1 MSTTIKQIAVFS
13 NTGSKR
19 FVPFEDGLNIIT
31 GDSKT
36 GKSALIEIIDYC
48 LFSSRSSVPVGK
60 ITDFAELFVV
70 VYKVNDFYIVI
81 GRPAPKTGKMSSAYL
96 KIETD
101 YKIIEDFKYEYFN
114 DISLKPIKNDVQN
127 DFEELLG
134 LSFKKFESDYNE
146 WNTGKLSIRDAVSF
160 LFQHQNL
167 IANKHALFYRFDDL
181 VKRKRVIQALPVLL
195 GVANSEYYQLVKL
208 IKDTERQITAEEKVL
223 KRIQQKTSSQQ
234 DNIRNQI
241 QIYYTMLDLTL
252 EKELSLG
259 ELKRIGLNLPIP
271 PKILTD
277 QTKSYTKVAQL
288 ENERELLYVEKNEI
302 ENAIS
307 SLLSN
312 SDDSLDYA
320 KHLRQTKAKQKYNT
334 TIVKLTCPL
343 CDNSVSHINENID
356 KLNESKNKLIEE
368 LTKVNTFSKDSTQII
383 QKFRIDKKAINTKIK
398 SISNNIEILTKENV
412 DIEKIKGKRESII
425 YQKGI
430 LETTIKHLLESN
442 DLSKFNSDL
451 VTLKEQLALYNKEFL
466 KYKDLKQFKSE
477 TELFIK
483 EQMDRIASKLDFEK
497 ELKPIDFHFNIDDF
511 SFYHKHKS
519 EKIRL
524 YEMGSGANWLACHLS
539 LFLSFLHLSCSN
551 PKSIIPSFLM
561 IDQPSQVYF
570 PRTAKKTELNDP
582 EEKVEFDVNIER
594 VKDIFKVL
602 NEEIELI
609 FKNTKVKPQII
620 VLEHA
625 KEDEFE
631 EFIIKDWVKSEG
643 GGLI

>member
-1 MSTTIKQIAVFS
+1 MSTIIKQIVIFNDA
-13 NTGSKR
+13 GDKR
-19 FVPFEDGLNIIT
+19 HIPFNDGLNIIT

-48 LFSSRSSVPVGK
+48 LFSSRSSVPVGE
-60 ITDFAELFVV
+60 ITNFAKLFVV
-70 VYKVNDFYIVI
+70 VYKVNEFYIVI
-81 GRPAPKTGKMSSAYL
+81 GRPAQNTGNMRSAYL
-96 KIETD
+96 NIETD
-101 YKIIEDFKYEYFN
+101 YKAIEDIKYEYFN
-114 DISLKPIKNDVQN
+114 DISLKPIKNDVQTE
-127 DFEELLG
+127 FEETLG
-134 LSFKKFESDYNE
+134 LSLKNLESDYENF
-146 WNTGKLSIRDAVSF
+146 GKLSIRDTVSF

-167 IANKHALFYRFDDL
+167 IASKHSLFYRFDEIA
-181 VKRKRVIQALPVLL
+181 KRKRVIQALPVLL
-195 GVANSEYYQLVKL
+195 GIVDSEYYQLAKL
-208 IKDTERQITAEEKVL
+208 IKETERKITAEEKVL
-223 KRIQQKTSSQQ
+223 ARIQEKKSNQI
-234 DNIRNQI
+234 DNIRDQI

-252 EKELSLG
+252 EEGLSLR
-259 ELKRIGLNLPIP
+259 ELKKIGLNLPIP

-277 QTKSYTKVAQL
+277 QTKSFTKLAQL
-288 ENERELLYVEKNEI
+288 EKEREVLYVEKIEI

-312 SDDSLDYA
+312 SENSLGYA
-320 KHLRQTKAKQKYNT
+320 KHLKQTNAKQKYNT
-334 TIVKLTCPL
+334 SIDELACPL
-343 CDNSVSHINENID
+343 CDNSVSHISKNIN

-383 QKFRIDKKAINTKIK
+383 EKFRKDKKVITTKIK
-398 SISNNIEILTKENV
+398 SISNNIQILTKENV

-425 YQKGI
+425 HQKGV

-442 DLSKFNSDL
+442 NLSKFNSDL
-451 VTLKEQLALYNKEFL
+451 NVLKGQLKEYNKRIS
-466 KYKDLKQFKSE
+466 KYKNIKQFKAE

-483 EQMDRIASKLDFEK
+483 EQMDRIASKLDFEE

-519 EKIRL
+519 DKIRL

-551 PKSIIPSFLM
+551 SESIIPSFLM

-570 PRTAKKTELNDP
+570 PRTTKKSELDSEDV
-582 EEKVEFDVNIER
+582 EEYDENIKQ
-594 VKDIFKVL
+594 VINIFTVL
-602 NEEIELI
+602 NKEIQLI
-609 FKNTKVKPQII
+609 YKNTKVKPQII

-625 KEDEFE
+625 KEDDFE
-631 EFIIKDWVKSEG
+631 EFIIRDWVKSKG

>member
-1 MSTTIKQIAVFS
+1 MSTTIKQIAVF
-13 NTGSKR
+13 NEIGSKR
-19 FVPFEDGLNIIT
+19 FVPFKDGLNIIT

-60 ITDFAELFVV
+60 ITDFAKLFVV

-101 YKIIEDFKYEYFN
+101 YKIIEDIKYEYFN

-146 WNTGKLSIRDAVSF
+146 WNAGKLSIRDAVSF

-167 IANKHALFYRFDDL
+167 IANKHALFYRFDEL

-195 GVANSEYYQLVKL
+195 GVADSEYYQLVKL
-208 IKDTERQITAEEKVL
+208 IKEIERKITAEEKVL
-223 KRIQQKTSSQQ
+223 ERIQQKSSNQK

-320 KHLRQTKAKQKYNT
+320 KHLKQTKAKQKYNT
-334 TIVKLTCPL
+334 TIDELVCPL
-343 CDNSVSHINENID
+343 CDNSISHINKNIE

-383 QKFRIDKKAINTKIK
+383 EKFRLDKKAITTKIK

-451 VTLKEQLALYNKEFL
+451 VSLKEQLASYNKEFL
-466 KYKDLKQFKSE
+466 KYKDLKLFKFE
-477 TELFIK
+477 TESFIK

-497 ELKPIDFHFNIDDF
+497 ELKPINFHFNIDDF

-519 EKIRL
+519 EQIRL
-524 YEMGSGANWLACHLS
+524 DEMGSGANWLACHLS

-570 PRTAKKTELNDP
+570 PRTAKKSELNDP
-582 EEKVEFDVNIER
+582 EEKIEFDENIER

-609 FKNTKVKPQII
+609 FEKTTVKPQII

-625 KEDEFE
+625 NDPSFE
-631 EFIIKDWVKSEG
+631 GYIIKDWVKSEG

>member
-19 FVPFEDGLNIIT
+19 FVPFKDGLNIIT

-48 LFSSRSSVPVGK
+48 LFSSRSSIPVGK

-70 VYKVNDFYIVI
+70 VYKVNEFYIVI
-81 GRPAPKTGKMSSAYL
+81 GRPAPNTGNMKSAYL

-101 YKIIEDFKYEYFN
+101 YKTIEDIKYDYFN
-114 DISLKPIKNDVQN
+114 NISLKPIKNDVQN

-134 LSFKKFESDYNE
+134 LSLKNLESDYE
-146 WNTGKLSIRDAVSF
+146 SFGKLSIRDSVSF

-181 VKRKRVIQALPVLL
+181 TKRKRVIQALPVLL
-195 GVANSEYYQLVKL
+195 GVADSEYYQLVKL
-208 IKDTERQITAEEKVL
+208 IKETERKILAEEKVL
-223 KRIQQKTSSQQ
+223 ERIQQKTSNQI
-234 DNIRNQI
+234 DNIREHI
-241 QIYYTMLDLTL
+241 QTYYTMLDITL
-252 EKELSLG
+252 EEGLSLR
-259 ELKRIGLNLPIP
+259 ELKKIGLNLPIP

-277 QTKSYTKVAQL
+277 QTKSFTKVAQL
-288 ENERELLYVEKNEI
+288 ENEREVLYVEKNEI

-320 KHLRQTKAKQKYNT
+320 KHLRQTKAKQNYNT
-334 TIVKLTCPL
+334 SIDELACPL
-343 CDNSVSHINENID
+343 CDNSVSHITENIV

-383 QKFRIDKKAINTKIK
+383 EKFRLDKKALTEKIK

-412 DIEKIKGKRESII
+412 DIETIKGKRESII
-425 YQKGI
+425 HQKGV

-451 VTLKEQLALYNKEFL
+451 VSLRKQLTLYNEEFL

-524 YEMGSGANWLACHLS
+524 DEMGSGANWLACHLS

-551 PKSIIPSFLM
+551 SKSIIPSFLM

-570 PRTAKKTELNDP
+570 PRTAKKTELNDS
-582 EEKVEFDVNIER
+582 EDEAKYDENIER

-602 NEEIELI
+602 SEEIELI
-609 FKNTKVKPQII
+609 YSKTKIKPQII

-625 KEDEFE
+625 NDDAFKK
-631 EFIIKDWVKSEG
+631 FIIKDWIKSEG

>member
-13 NTGSKR
+13 KTGSKR
-19 FVPFEDGLNIIT
+19 HVPFEDGLNIIT

-60 ITDFAELFVV
+60 IIDFAELFVV
-70 VYKVNDFYIVI
+70 VYKVNEYYIVV
-81 GRPAPKTGKMSSAYL
+81 GRPAPKTGNMRSAYL

-101 YKIIEDFKYEYFN
+101 YKTIEDIKYDYFN

-134 LSFKKFESDYNE
+134 LSLKKLESDYE
-146 WNTGKLSIRDAVSF
+146 SFGKLSIRDTVSF

-195 GVANSEYYQLVKL
+195 GIADSEYYQLVKL
-208 IKDTERQITAEEKVL
+208 IKDTERKITAEKKVL
-223 KRIQQKTSSQQ
+223 ERIQEKTSSQTN
-234 DNIRNQI
+234 NIRDQI

-252 EKELSLG
+252 EEELSLR
-259 ELKRIGLNLPIP
+259 ELKKIGLNLPIP
-271 PKILTD
+271 PKILSD
-277 QTKSYTKVAQL
+277 QTKAYTKVAQL
-288 ENERELLYVEKNEI
+288 ENEREVLYVEKNEI

-312 SDDSLDYA
+312 SVDSLDYA
-320 KHLRQTKAKQKYNT
+320 KHLRQTKAKQNYNT
-334 TIVKLTCPL
+334 SIDELACPL
-343 CDNSVSHINENID
+343 CDNSVSHINENIN
-356 KLNESKNKLIEE
+356 KLDESKEKLIEE
-368 LTKVNTFSKDSTQII
+368 LTKINTFSKDSTQII
-383 QKFRIDKKAINTKIK
+383 EKFRIDEKALKVKIK
-398 SISNNIEILTKENV
+398 SITNNLEILTKQNV
-412 DIEKIKGKRESII
+412 DIKIIKGKRESII
-425 YQKGI
+425 HQKGV

-451 VTLKEQLALYNKEFL
+451 VNLKENLKSYNKELL
-466 KYKDLKQFKSE
+466 KYKDLELFKSE

-497 ELKPIDFHFNIDDF
+497 ELKPIDFHFDIDNF
-511 SFYHKHKS
+511 NFHHKHKS

-524 YEMGSGANWLACHLS
+524 DEMGSGANWLACHLS

-570 PRTAKKTELNDP
+570 PRTFKKSELNDSED
-582 EEKVEFDVNIER
+582 EEKYDENIKQ
-594 VKDIFKVL
+594 VINIFKVL

-609 FKNTKVKPQII
+609 YKNTNVKPQII

-625 KEDEFE
+625 KEDDFD
-631 EFIIKDWVKSEG
+631 EFIIKDWVKSDG

>member
-13 NTGSKR
+13 KTGSKR
-19 FVPFEDGLNIIT
+19 HVPFEDGLNIIT

-60 ITDFAELFVV
+60 IIDFAELFVV
-70 VYKVNDFYIVI
+70 VYKVNEYYIVV
-81 GRPAPKTGKMSSAYL
+81 GRPAPKTGNMRSAYL

-101 YKIIEDFKYEYFN
+101 YKTIEDIKYDYFN

-134 LSFKKFESDYNE
+134 LSLKKLESDYE
-146 WNTGKLSIRDAVSF
+146 SFGKLSIRDTVSF

-181 VKRKRVIQALPVLL
+181 VKRKRVIQALPILL
-195 GVANSEYYQLVKL
+195 GIADSEYYQLVKL
-208 IKDTERQITAEEKVL
+208 IKDTERKITAEKKVL
-223 KRIQQKTSSQQ
+223 ERIQEKTSSQTN
-234 DNIRNQI
+234 NIRDQI

-252 EKELSLG
+252 EEELSLR
-259 ELKRIGLNLPIP
+259 ELKKIGLNLPIP
-271 PKILTD
+271 PKILSD
-277 QTKSYTKVAQL
+277 QTKAYTKVAQL
-288 ENERELLYVEKNEI
+288 ENEREVLYVEKNEI

-312 SDDSLDYA
+312 SVDSLDYA
-320 KHLRQTKAKQKYNT
+320 KHLRQTKAKQNYNT
-334 TIVKLTCPL
+334 SIDELACPL
-343 CDNSVSHINENID
+343 CDNSVSHINENIN
-356 KLNESKNKLIEE
+356 KLDESKEKLIEE
-368 LTKVNTFSKDSTQII
+368 LTKINTFSKDSTQII
-383 QKFRIDKKAINTKIK
+383 EKFRIDEKALKVKIK
-398 SISNNIEILTKENV
+398 SITNNLEILTKQNV
-412 DIEKIKGKRESII
+412 DIKIIKGKRESII
-425 YQKGI
+425 HQKGV

-451 VTLKEQLALYNKEFL
+451 VNLKENLKSYNKELL
-466 KYKDLKQFKSE
+466 KYKDLELFKSE

-497 ELKPIDFHFNIDDF
+497 ELKPIDFHFDIDNF
-511 SFYHKHKS
+511 NFHHKHKS

-524 YEMGSGANWLACHLS
+524 DEMGSGANWLACHLS

-570 PRTAKKTELNDP
+570 PRTFKKSELNDSED
-582 EEKVEFDVNIER
+582 EEKYDENIKQ
-594 VKDIFKVL
+594 VINIFKVL

-609 FKNTKVKPQII
+609 YKNTNVKPQII

-625 KEDEFE
+625 KEDDFD
-631 EFIIKDWVKSEG
+631 EFIIKDWVKSDG

>member
-19 FVPFEDGLNIIT
+19 FVPFKDGLNIIT

-48 LFSSRSSVPVGK
+48 LFSSRSSIPVGK

-70 VYKVNDFYIVI
+70 VYKVNEFYIVI
-81 GRPAPKTGKMSSAYL
+81 GRPAPNTGNMKSAYL

-101 YKIIEDFKYEYFN
+101 YKTIEDIKYDYFN

-134 LSFKKFESDYNE
+134 LSLKKLESDYE
-146 WNTGKLSIRDAVSF
+146 SFGKLSIRDTVSF

-167 IANKHALFYRFDDL
+167 VANKHALFYRFDDL
-181 VKRKRVIQALPVLL
+181 AKRKRVIQALPVLL
-195 GVANSEYYQLVKL
+195 GVADSEYYQLVKL
-208 IKDTERQITAEEKVL
+208 IKETERKILAEEKVL
-223 KRIQQKTSSQQ
+223 ERIQQKTSNQI
-234 DNIRNQI
+234 DNIRDQI

-252 EKELSLG
+252 EEGLSLR
-259 ELKRIGLNLPIP
+259 ELKKIGLNLPVP

-277 QTKSYTKVAQL
+277 QTKSFTKVAQL
-288 ENERELLYVEKNEI
+288 ENEREVLYVEKNEI

-320 KHLRQTKAKQKYNT
+320 KHLRQTKAKQNYNT
-334 TIVKLTCPL
+334 LIDELACPL
-343 CDNSVSHINENID
+343 CDNSVSHITENIV

-383 QKFRIDKKAINTKIK
+383 EKFRLEKKALTDKIK
-398 SISNNIEILTKENV
+398 SISNNIEILTKENI
-412 DIEKIKGKRESII
+412 DIETIKGKRESII
-425 YQKGI
+425 HQKGV

-451 VTLKEQLALYNKEFL
+451 VILKEQLTSYNKEFL

-483 EQMDRIASKLDFEK
+483 EQMDRIASKLDFEV

-524 YEMGSGANWLACHLS
+524 DEMGSGANWLACHLS

-551 PKSIIPSFLM
+551 SKSIIPSFLM

-570 PRTAKKTELNDP
+570 PRTAKKTELNDSED
-582 EEKVEFDVNIER
+582 EEKYDENIER

-602 NEEIELI
+602 SEEIDLI
-609 FKNTKVKPQII
+609 HKNTSIKPQII
-620 VLEHA
+620 VLEHTNDDA
-625 KEDEFE
+625 FKKY
-631 EFIIKDWVKSEG
+631 IIKDWIKSEG

>member
-19 FVPFEDGLNIIT
+19 FVPFKDGLNIIT

-70 VYKVNDFYIVI
+70 VYKVNEFYIVI
-81 GRPAPKTGKMSSAYL
+81 GRPAPRTGNMRSAYL

-101 YKIIEDFKYEYFN
+101 YKTIEDIKYEYFN

-134 LSFKKFESDYNE
+134 LSLKNLESDHE
-146 WNTGKLSIRDAVSF
+146 SFGKLSIRDTVSF

-195 GVANSEYYQLVKL
+195 GVADSEYYQLVKL
-208 IKDTERQITAEEKVL
+208 IKDTERKIIAEEKVL
-223 KRIQQKTSSQQ
+223 ERIQEKTSNQI
-234 DNIRNQI
+234 DNIRDQI
-241 QIYYTMLDLTL
+241 QIYFTMLDLTL
-252 EKELSLG
+252 EEGLSLR
-259 ELKRIGLNLPIP
+259 ELKKIGLNLPIP
-271 PKILTD
+271 PKILSD
-277 QTKSYTKVAQL
+277 QTKSFTKIAQL
-288 ENERELLYVEKNEI
+288 ENEREVLYVEKNEI

-307 SLLSN
+307 SLLLN

-320 KHLRQTKAKQKYNT
+320 KHLRQTKAKQNYNT
-334 TIVKLTCPL
+334 TIDELACPL
-343 CDNSVSHINENID
+343 CDNSVSHINEKIA

-383 QKFRIDKKAINTKIK
+383 EKFRLEKKALTDKIK

-412 DIEKIKGKRESII
+412 DIETIKGKRESII
-425 YQKGI
+425 HQKGV

-451 VTLKEQLALYNKEFL
+451 VRLKEQLTSYNKEFL

-483 EQMDRIASKLDFEK
+483 EQMDRIASKLDFEE

-511 SFYHKHKS
+511 NFYHKHKS

-524 YEMGSGANWLACHLS
+524 DEMGSGANWLACHLS

-551 PKSIIPSFLM
+551 SKSIIPSFLM

-570 PRTAKKTELNDP
+570 PRTAKKTELNDSED
-582 EEKVEFDVNIER
+582 EEKYDENIKQ
-594 VKDIFKVL
+594 VINIFKVL

-609 FKNTKVKPQII
+609 HKNTNIKPQII

-625 KEDEFE
+625 KENDFE
-631 EFIIKDWVKSEG
+631 EFIIKDWIKSEG

>member
-60 ITDFAELFVV
+60 ITDFTELFVV
-70 VYKVNDFYIVI
+70 IYKVNNYYIVI
-81 GRPAPKTGKMSSAYL
+81 GRPSPKTGNMRNAYL

-101 YKIIEDFKYEYFN
+101 YKIIEDIKYDYFN

-134 LSFKKFESDYNE
+134 LSLKNLESDYE
-146 WNTGKLSIRDAVSF
+146 SFGKLSIRDTVSF

-195 GVANSEYYQLVKL
+195 GVADSKYYQLVKL
-208 IKDTERQITAEEKVL
+208 IKDTERKIIAEEKVL
-223 KRIQQKTSSQQ
+223 ERIQQKTSNQI
-234 DNIRNQI
+234 DNIRDQI

-252 EKELSLG
+252 EEGLSLR
-259 ELKRIGLNLPIP
+259 ELKKIGINLPIP

-277 QTKSYTKVAQL
+277 QTKSFTKITQL
-288 ENERELLYVEKNEI
+288 ENEREILYVEKNEI

-307 SLLSN
+307 SLQSN
-312 SDDSLDYA
+312 SGDSLDYA
-320 KHLRQTKAKQKYNT
+320 KHLRQTKAKQNYNT
-334 TIVKLTCPL
+334 SIDELACPI
-343 CDNSVSHINENID
+343 CQNSVSHINESIN
-356 KLNESKNKLIEE
+356 KLNESKTKLIEE

-383 QKFRIDKKAINTKIK
+383 EKFRLDKKDITVKIK
-398 SISNNIEILTKENV
+398 SISNDIEILTKENI

-425 YQKGI
+425 HQKGV

-451 VTLKEQLALYNKEFL
+451 VSLKEQLSSYNKEFL

-483 EQMDRIASKLDFEK
+483 EQMDRIANKLDFEE
-497 ELKPIDFHFNIDDF
+497 ELKPINFHFNIDDF
-511 SFYHKHKS
+511 NFHHKHKS
-519 EKIRL
+519 DKIRL
-524 YEMGSGANWLACHLS
+524 DEMGSGANWLACHLS

-551 PKSIIPSFLM
+551 PKSIIPSFLV

-570 PRTAKKTELNDP
+570 PRTTKKNELNDSED
-582 EEKVEFDVNIER
+582 EEKYDDNIKQ
-594 VKDIFKVL
+594 VIKIFKVL
-602 NEEIELI
+602 NDEIELI
-609 FKNTKVKPQII
+609 FKNTNVKPQII

>member
-19 FVPFEDGLNIIT
+19 FVPFKDGLNIIT

-48 LFSSRSSVPVGK
+48 LFSSRSSIPVGK
-60 ITDFAELFVV
+60 IIDFTELFVV
-70 VYKVNDFYIVI
+70 IYKVNEFYIVI
-81 GRPAPKTGKMSSAYL
+81 GRPAPKTGNMRSAYL

-101 YKIIEDFKYEYFN
+101 YKVIEDINYDYFN

-134 LSFKKFESDYNE
+134 LSLKNLESDYE
-146 WNTGKLSIRDAVSF
+146 SFGKLSIRDTVSF

-195 GVANSEYYQLVKL
+195 GVADGEYYQLVKL
-208 IKDTERQITAEEKVL
+208 IKETERKIIAEQKVL
-223 KRIQQKTSSQQ
+223 ERIQQKTENQT
-234 DNIRNQI
+234 DNIRDQI

-252 EKELSLG
+252 EEGLSLR
-259 ELKRIGLNLPIP
+259 ELKKIGLNLPIP

-277 QTKSYTKVAQL
+277 QTKSFTKVAQL
-288 ENERELLYVEKNEI
+288 ENEREVLYVEKNEI

-334 TIVKLTCPL
+334 TIDELACPL
-343 CDNSVSHINENID
+343 CDNSVLHINENID

-383 QKFRIDKKAINTKIK
+383 EKFRLDKKAITIKIK
-398 SISNNIEILTKENV
+398 SISDNIEILTKENV

-425 YQKGI
+425 HQKGV

-451 VTLKEQLALYNKEFL
+451 VSLKEQLASYNKEFL

-477 TELFIK
+477 TEVFIK
-483 EQMDRIASKLDFEK
+483 DQMDRIASKLDFEE
-497 ELKPIDFHFNIDDF
+497 ELKPIDFYFNIDDF
-511 SFYHKHKS
+511 NFHHKHKS

-524 YEMGSGANWLACHLS
+524 DEMGSGANWLACHLS

-551 PKSIIPSFLM
+551 SKSIIPSFLM

-570 PRTAKKTELNDP
+570 PRTVKKIELNDSED
-582 EEKVEFDVNIER
+582 EEKYDENIKQ
-594 VKDIFKVL
+594 VINIFKVL

-609 FKNTKVKPQII
+609 HKNTNVKPQII

-625 KEDEFE
+625 NEKDFE
-631 EFIIKDWVKSEG
+631 EFIIKDWIKSEG

>member
-1 MSTTIKQIAVFS
+1 MSMTIKQIAVFS

-48 LFSSRSSVPVGK
+48 LFSSRSSIPVGK

-81 GRPAPKTGKMSSAYL
+81 GRPAPRTGNMRNAYL

-101 YKIIEDFKYEYFN
+101 YQIIEDIKYDYFN

-134 LSFKKFESDYNE
+134 LSLKNLESDYDSF
-146 WNTGKLSIRDAVSF
+146 GKLSIRDTVSF

-195 GVANSEYYQLVKL
+195 GVADGEYYQLVKL
-208 IKDTERQITAEEKVL
+208 IKETERKIIAEEKVL
-223 KRIQQKTSSQQ
+223 ERIQQKTSNQI
-234 DNIRNQI
+234 DNIRDQI

-252 EKELSLG
+252 EEGLSLS
-259 ELKRIGLNLPIP
+259 ELKKIGLNLPVP
-271 PKILTD
+271 PKILAD
-277 QTKSYTKVAQL
+277 QTKSFAKIAQL
-288 ENERELLYVEKNEI
+288 ENEREVLYVDKNEI

-320 KHLRQTKAKQKYNT
+320 KHLRQTKSKQNYNT
-334 TIVKLTCPL
+334 TTDELACPL
-343 CDNSVSHINENID
+343 CYSSVSHINENIA

-383 QKFRIDKKAINTKIK
+383 EKFRLDKKKITDKIK

-412 DIEKIKGKRESII
+412 DIEAIKGKRESII
-425 YQKGI
+425 HQKGV

-451 VTLKEQLALYNKEFL
+451 VSLKEQLASYYKEFL

-519 EKIRL
+519 DKIRL
-524 YEMGSGANWLACHLS
+524 DEMGSGANWLACHLS

-551 PKSIIPSFLM
+551 SKSIIPSFLM

-570 PRTAKKTELNDP
+570 PRTAKKDELNDS
-582 EEKVEFDVNIER
+582 EDKEKYDENIER
-594 VKDIFKVL
+594 VKDIFKIL

-609 FKNTKVKPQII
+609 YENTKIKPQII

-625 KEDEFE
+625 NDDAFKKY
-631 EFIIKDWVKSEG
+631 IIKDWIKSEG

>member
-1 MSTTIKQIAVFS
+1 MSTTIKQIAIF
-13 NTGSKR
+13 NDTGNKR
-19 FVPFEDGLNIIT
+19 YIPFKNGLNIIT

-60 ITDFAELFVV
+60 ITDFAKLFVV
-70 VYKVNDFYIVI
+70 VYKVNEFYIVI
-81 GRPAPKTGKMSSAYL
+81 GRPAPNKGNMRSAYL
-96 KIETD
+96 NIETD
-101 YKIIEDFKYEYFN
+101 YKTIEDIKYDYFN
-114 DISLKPIKNDVQN
+114 SISLKPIKNDVQTE
-127 DFEELLG
+127 FEEILG
-134 LSFKKFESDYNE
+134 LSLKSLESDYENF
-146 WNTGKLSIRDAVSF
+146 GKLSIRDTVSF

-167 IANKHALFYRFDDL
+167 IANKHSLFYRFDEIA
-181 VKRKRVIQALPVLL
+181 KRKRVIQALPVLL
-195 GVANSEYYQLVKL
+195 GIVDSEYYQLVKL
-208 IKDTERQITAEEKVL
+208 IKETERKITAEEKVL
-223 KRIQQKTSSQQ
+223 ARIQEKKSNQI
-234 DNIRNQI
+234 DNIRDQI

-252 EKELSLG
+252 EEGLSLSK
-259 ELKRIGLNLPIP
+259 LKKIGSNLPTP
-271 PKILTD
+271 PKILAD
-277 QTKSYTKVAQL
+277 QTKSFTKLAQL
-288 ENERELLYVEKNEI
+288 ENEREMLYVEKNEI

-307 SLLSN
+307 NLLSN

-320 KHLRQTKAKQKYNT
+320 KHLKQTNAKQKYNT
-334 TIVKLTCPL
+334 SIDELACPL
-343 CDNSVSHINENID
+343 CDNSVSHISDNIN

-368 LTKVNTFSKDSTQII
+368 LTKVNTFSKDSTQLIEN
-383 QKFRIDKKAINTKIK
+383 FRKDLRDIKAKIK

-425 YQKGI
+425 HKKGV

-451 VTLKEQLALYNKEFL
+451 NALKEQLKEYNRRIL
-466 KYKDLKQFKSE
+466 KYKDIKQFKAE

-483 EQMDRIASKLDFEK
+483 EQMDRIASKLDFEE

-519 EKIRL
+519 DKIRL

-551 PKSIIPSFLM
+551 SKSIIPSFLM
-561 IDQPSQVYF
+561 LDQPSQVYF
-570 PRTAKKTELNDP
+570 PRTAKKSELDSEDVEKYDENIKQVINIFSVLND
-582 EEKVEFDVNIER
+582 EINLIYEK
-594 VKDIFKVL
+594 
-602 NEEIELI
+602 
-609 FKNTKVKPQII
+609 TKVKPQII

-631 EFIIKDWVKSEG
+631 EFIIKDWVKSNG

>member
-1 MSTTIKQIAVFS
+1 MSTTIKQIAIFN

-19 FVPFEDGLNIIT
+19 FVSFNDGLNIIT

-48 LFSSRSSVPVGK
+48 LFSSRSSIPVGK
-60 ITDFAELFVV
+60 IIDFAELFVV
-70 VYKVNDFYIVI
+70 VYKVDEYYIVL
-81 GRPAPKTGKMSSAYL
+81 GRPAPKTGNMRSAYF

-101 YKIIEDFKYEYFN
+101 YKKIEDIKYGYFN
-114 DISLKPIKNDVQN
+114 DIALKPIKNDVQN
-127 DFEELLG
+127 DFEEFLG
-134 LSFKKFESDYNE
+134 LSLKKLESDYE
-146 WNTGKLSIRDAVSF
+146 SFGKLSIRDTVSF

-195 GVANSEYYQLVKL
+195 GVADSEYYQLVKQ
-208 IKDTERQITAEEKVL
+208 IKETERKIIAEEKVL
-223 KRIQQKTSSQQ
+223 KRIQEKSLNQT
-234 DNIRNQI
+234 DNIRDQI
-241 QIYYTMLDLTL
+241 QIYYTMLDLIL
-252 EKELSLG
+252 EEGLSLR
-259 ELKRIGLNLPIP
+259 ELKKIGLNLPIP
-271 PKILTD
+271 PKILAD
-277 QTKSYTKVAQL
+277 QTKSYTKIAQL
-288 ENERELLYVEKNEI
+288 ENEREVLYVEKNEI

-307 SLLSN
+307 TLLSN

-320 KHLRQTKAKQKYNT
+320 KHLRQTKAKQNYNT
-334 TIVKLTCPL
+334 TIDELACPL
-343 CDNSVSHINENID
+343 CDNSVSHINENIN

-383 QKFRIDKKAINTKIK
+383 EKFRLDRKAIKAKIK
-398 SISNNIEILTKENV
+398 SISNNIEILTKDNV
-412 DIEKIKGKRESII
+412 DIETIKGKRESII
-425 YQKGI
+425 HQKGV

-451 VTLKEQLALYNKEFL
+451 TTLKNQIKEYNKKLL
-466 KYKDLKQFKSE
+466 KYEDIKQFKAK

-483 EQMDRIASKLDFEK
+483 EHMNRIASKLDFEE
-497 ELKPIDFHFNIDDF
+497 ELKPIDFNFNIDDF
-511 SFYHKHKS
+511 SFYHRHKS
-519 EKIRL
+519 DKIRL
-524 YEMGSGANWLACHLS
+524 DEMGSGANWLACHLS

-570 PRTAKKTELNDP
+570 PRTAKKTELNDLED
-582 EEKVEFDVNIER
+582 EEKYDENIKQ
-594 VKDIFKVL
+594 VINIFKVL
-602 NEEIELI
+602 NDEIELI
-609 FKNTKVKPQII
+609 YKNTKVKPQII

-625 KEDEFE
+625 KEKDFE

>member
-1 MSTTIKQIAVFS
+1 MSTTIKQIAIF
-13 NTGSKR
+13 NDTGNKR
-19 FVPFEDGLNIIT
+19 HIPFNDGLNIIT

-60 ITDFAELFVV
+60 ITDFAKLFVV
-70 VYKVNDFYIVI
+70 VYKVNEFYIVI
-81 GRPAPKTGKMSSAYL
+81 GRPAPKTGNMRSAYL

-101 YKIIEDFKYEYFN
+101 YKTIEDIKYDYFN
-114 DISLKPIKNDVQN
+114 DISLKPIKNDVQI

-134 LSFKKFESDYNE
+134 LSLKNLESDYE
-146 WNTGKLSIRDAVSF
+146 SFGKLSIRDTVSF

-195 GVANSEYYQLVKL
+195 GVADSEYYQLVKL
-208 IKDTERQITAEEKVL
+208 ITDTERKITAEQKVL
-223 KRIQQKTSSQQ
+223 ERIQQKTSNQI
-234 DNIRNQI
+234 DNIRDQI

-252 EKELSLG
+252 EEGLSLR
-259 ELKRIGLNLPIP
+259 ELKKIGLNLPIP

-277 QTKSYTKVAQL
+277 QTKSFSKIAQL
-288 ENERELLYVEKNEI
+288 ENERELLYIEKNEI

-312 SDDSLDYA
+312 SDDSLEYA
-320 KHLRQTKAKQKYNT
+320 KHLRQTKAKQNYNT
-334 TIVKLTCPL
+334 SIDELACPL
-343 CDNSVSHINENID
+343 CDNSVSHISENIN
-356 KLNESKNKLIEE
+356 KLNESKSKLIEE

-383 QKFRIDKKAINTKIK
+383 EKFRKDKKIITAKIK
-398 SISNNIEILTKENV
+398 SISKNIEILTKENI
-412 DIEKIKGKRESII
+412 DIEKVKGKRESII
-425 YQKGI
+425 HQKGV

-442 DLSKFNSDL
+442 DLAKFNSDL
-451 VTLKEQLALYNKEFL
+451 TALKEQLKEYNKKIL
-466 KYKDLKQFKSE
+466 KYKDIKQFKAK

-483 EQMDRIASKLDFEK
+483 EQMDRIASKLDFEE

-519 EKIRL
+519 DKIRL
-524 YEMGSGANWLACHLS
+524 DEMGSGANWLACHLS

-551 PKSIIPSFLM
+551 SKSIIPSFLM

-570 PRTAKKTELNDP
+570 PRTAKKNELKDS
-582 EEKVEFDVNIER
+582 EDVEKYDENIKQ
-594 VKDIFKVL
+594 VINIFTVL
-602 NEEIELI
+602 NEEIQLI
-609 FKNTKVKPQII
+609 HKNTKVKPQII

-625 KEDEFE
+625 KEDDFE
-631 EFIIKDWVKSEG
+631 EYIIRDWVKSEG

>member
-13 NTGSKR
+13 NTGGKR
-19 FVPFEDGLNIIT
+19 FVPFKDGLNIIT

-60 ITDFAELFVV
+60 ITDFSELFVV
-70 VYKVNDFYIVI
+70 VYQVNEFYIVI
-81 GRPAPKTGKMSSAYL
+81 GRPAPKTGNMRSAYL

-101 YKIIEDFKYEYFN
+101 YKIIEDIKYDYFN
-114 DISLKPIKNDVQN
+114 DISLKPIKNDVQI

-134 LSFKKFESDYNE
+134 LSLKNLESDYE
-146 WNTGKLSIRDAVSF
+146 SFGKLSIRDTVSF

-181 VKRKRVIQALPVLL
+181 IKRKRVIQALPVLL
-195 GVANSEYYQLVKL
+195 GVADSEYYQLVKL
-208 IKDTERQITAEEKVL
+208 IKDTERKITAEQKVL
-223 KRIQQKTSSQQ
+223 ERIQQKTSNQI
-234 DNIRNQI
+234 DNIRDQI

-252 EKELSLG
+252 EEGLSLR
-259 ELKRIGLNLPIP
+259 ELKKIGLNLPIP

-277 QTKSYTKVAQL
+277 QTKSFTKLAQL
-288 ENERELLYVEKNEI
+288 ENEREVLYIEKNEI

-320 KHLRQTKAKQKYNT
+320 KHLRQTKAKQNYNT
-334 TIVKLTCPL
+334 SIDELACPL
-343 CDNSVSHINENID
+343 CDNSVSHISENIN
-356 KLNESKNKLIEE
+356 KLNESKSKLIEE

-383 QKFRIDKKAINTKIK
+383 EKFRKDKKAITAKIK
-398 SISNNIEILTKENV
+398 SISQNIEILTKENI

-425 YQKGI
+425 HQKGV

-442 DLSKFNSDL
+442 DLAKFNSDL
-451 VTLKEQLALYNKEFL
+451 TALKEQLKEYNKRIL
-466 KYKDLKQFKSE
+466 KYNDIKQFKVK

-483 EQMDRIASKLDFEK
+483 ENMDRIASKLDFEK

-519 EKIRL
+519 DKIRL
-524 YEMGSGANWLACHLS
+524 DEMGSGANWLACHLS

-551 PKSIIPSFLM
+551 SKSIIPSFLM

-570 PRTAKKTELNDP
+570 PRTAKKSELKDS
-582 EEKVEFDVNIER
+582 EDVEKYDENIKQ
-594 VKDIFKVL
+594 VINIFNVL
-602 NEEIELI
+602 NEEIQLI
-609 FKNTKVKPQII
+609 HKNTKVKPQII

-625 KEDEFE
+625 KEDDFE
-631 EFIIKDWVKSEG
+631 EYIIRDWVKREG

>member
-1 MSTTIKQIAVFS
+1 MSITIKQIAIF
-13 NTGSKR
+13 NDTGNKR
-19 FVPFEDGLNIIT
+19 HIPFKDGLNIIT

-60 ITDFAELFVV
+60 ITDFAKLFVV
-70 VYKVNDFYIVI
+70 VYKVNEFYIVI
-81 GRPAPKTGKMSSAYL
+81 GRPAPNTGNMRSAYL

-101 YKIIEDFKYEYFN
+101 YKTIEDIKFDYFN
-114 DISLKPIKNDVQN
+114 NISLKPIKNDVQTE
-127 DFEELLG
+127 FEEILG
-134 LSFKKFESDYNE
+134 LSFKNFESEYNE
-146 WNTGKLSIRDAVSF
+146 WKTGKLSIRDAVSF

-167 IANKHALFYRFDDL
+167 IANKHSLFYRFDDIT
-181 VKRKRVIQALPVLL
+181 KRKRVIQALPVLL
-195 GVANSEYYQLVKL
+195 GIVDSEYYQLMKL
-208 IKDTERQITAEEKVL
+208 IKETERKITAEEKIL
-223 KRIQQKTSSQQ
+223 ARIQEKKSNQI
-234 DNIRNQI
+234 DNIRDQI

-252 EKELSLG
+252 EEGLSFR
-259 ELKRIGLNLPIP
+259 ELKKIGLNLPIP

-277 QTKSYTKVAQL
+277 QTKSFTKLAQL
-288 ENERELLYVEKNEI
+288 ENKRELLYVEKNEI
-302 ENAIS
+302 ENAIA

-312 SDDSLDYA
+312 SEDSLGYA
-320 KHLRQTKAKQKYNT
+320 KHLKETNAKQKYNT
-334 TIVKLTCPL
+334 SIDELACPL
-343 CDNSVSHINENID
+343 CDNSVSHVSENIK
-356 KLNESKNKLIEE
+356 KLNDSKSKLIEE

-383 QKFRIDKKAINTKIK
+383 ENFRKDLRDIKAKIK
-398 SISNNIEILTKENV
+398 SISKNIEILTKENV

-425 YQKGI
+425 HQKGV

-451 VTLKEQLALYNKEFL
+451 NALKEQLKEYNKRIS
-466 KYKDLKQFKSE
+466 KYKNIKQFKAE

-483 EQMDRIASKLDFEK
+483 EQMDRIASKLDFEE

-519 EKIRL
+519 DKIRL

-551 PKSIIPSFLM
+551 SDSIIPTFLM

-570 PRTAKKTELNDP
+570 PRTAKKNELDS
-582 EEKVEFDVNIER
+582 EDVEKYDENIKQ
-594 VKDIFKVL
+594 VINIFTVL
-602 NEEIELI
+602 NEEIQLI
-609 FKNTKVKPQII
+609 HKNTKVKPQII

-631 EFIIKDWVKSEG
+631 EFIIKDWKKSEG

>member
-1 MSTTIKQIAVFS
+1 MSTTIKQIAIF
-13 NTGSKR
+13 NDTGSKR
-19 FVPFEDGLNIIT
+19 HIPFKNGLNIIT

-60 ITDFAELFVV
+60 ITDFAKLFVV
-70 VYKVNDFYIVI
+70 VYKVNEFYIVI
-81 GRPAPKTGKMSSAYL
+81 GRPAPNTGNMRSAYL

-101 YKIIEDFKYEYFN
+101 YKTIEDIKYDYFN
-114 DISLKPIKNDVQN
+114 DISLKPIKNDVQTE
-127 DFEELLG
+127 FEELLG
-134 LSFKKFESDYNE
+134 LSLKNLESDYENF
-146 WNTGKLSIRDAVSF
+146 GKLSIRDTVSF

-195 GVANSEYYQLVKL
+195 GVADSEYYQLVKL
-208 IKDTERQITAEEKVL
+208 IKETERKITAEEKVL
-223 KRIQQKTSSQQ
+223 ARIQQKTSNQI
-234 DNIRNQI
+234 DNIRDQV

-252 EKELSLG
+252 EEGLSLR
-259 ELKRIGLNLPIP
+259 ELKKIGLNLPIP

-277 QTKSYTKVAQL
+277 QTKSFTKIAQL
-288 ENERELLYVEKNEI
+288 ENEREVLYVEKNEI

-307 SLLSN
+307 SILSN
-312 SDDSLDYA
+312 SVDSLDYA
-320 KHLRQTKAKQKYNT
+320 KHLRQTKAKQNYN
-334 TIVKLTCPL
+334 ISIDELACPL
-343 CDNSVSHINENID
+343 CDNSVSHISENIN
-356 KLNESKNKLIEE
+356 KLNESKSKLIEE

-383 QKFRIDKKAINTKIK
+383 EKFRKDKKVITAKIK
-398 SISNNIEILTKENV
+398 SISKNIEILTKENV

-425 YQKGI
+425 HQKGV

-442 DLSKFNSDL
+442 DLAKYNSDL
-451 VTLKEQLALYNKEFL
+451 TTLKEQLKEYNKRIS
-466 KYKDLKQFKSE
+466 KYKDIKQFKAK

-483 EQMDRIASKLDFEK
+483 EQMDRIATKLDFEK

-524 YEMGSGANWLACHLS
+524 DEMGSGANWLACHLS
-539 LFLSFLHLSCSN
+539 LFLSFLHLSCNNS
-551 PKSIIPSFLM
+551 KSIIPSFLM

-570 PRTAKKTELNDP
+570 PRTAKKSELNDS
-582 EEKVEFDVNIER
+582 EDVEKYDGNIKQ
-594 VKDIFKVL
+594 VINIFNVL

-609 FKNTKVKPQII
+609 YKNTKVRPQII

-625 KEDEFE
+625 KEKEFE
-631 EFIIKDWVKSEG
+631 EFIIRDWVKSESD
-643 GGLI
+643 GLI

>member
-1 MSTTIKQIAVFS
+1 MSTTIKQIVVFS

-60 ITDFAELFVV
+60 IIDFTELFVV
-70 VYKVNDFYIVI
+70 IYKVSDYYIVI
-81 GRPAPKTGKMSSAYL
+81 GRPAPKTGNMRSAYL

-101 YKIIEDFKYEYFN
+101 YKVIEDIKYDYFN

-134 LSFKKFESDYNE
+134 LSLKKLESDYE
-146 WNTGKLSIRDAVSF
+146 SFGKLSIRDTVSF

-195 GVANSEYYQLVKL
+195 GVADSEYYQLVKL
-208 IKDTERQITAEEKVL
+208 IKETERKIIAEQKVL
-223 KRIQQKTSSQQ
+223 ERIQQKTTNQAE
-234 DNIRNQI
+234 NIRDQI

-252 EKELSLG
+252 KEGLSLR
-259 ELKRIGLNLPIP
+259 ELKKIGLNLPIP

-277 QTKSYTKVAQL
+277 QTKSFTKVAQL
-288 ENERELLYVEKNEI
+288 ENEREVLYVEKNEI

-307 SLLSN
+307 SLQSN
-312 SDDSLDYA
+312 SGDSLDYA
-320 KHLRQTKAKQKYNT
+320 KHLRQTKAKQNYNT
-334 TIVKLTCPL
+334 SKSELSCPL
-343 CDNSVSHINENID
+343 CDNSVSHINENIN
-356 KLNESKNKLIEE
+356 KLNDSKNKLIEE

-383 QKFRIDKKAINTKIK
+383 EKFRLDRKSITSKVK
-398 SISNNIEILTKENV
+398 SISKSIEILTKENI

-425 YQKGI
+425 HQKGV

-442 DLSKFNSDL
+442 DLSKFTSDL
-451 VTLKEQLALYNKEFL
+451 IGLKEELKSYNKQLL
-466 KYKDLKQFKSE
+466 KYKDLKLFKSE

-483 EQMDRIASKLDFEK
+483 TQMDRIASKLDFEE
-497 ELKPIDFHFNIDDF
+497 ELKPINFHFNIDDF
-511 SFYHKHKS
+511 SFYHKHNS

-524 YEMGSGANWLACHLS
+524 DEMGSGANWLACHLS

-551 PKSIIPSFLM
+551 PNSIIPTFLM

-602 NEEIELI
+602 SEEIELI
-609 FKNTKVKPQII
+609 HENTNTKPQII

-625 KEDEFE
+625 KEDDFE
-631 EFIIKDWVKSEG
+631 EYIIRDWIKSEG

>member
-19 FVPFEDGLNIIT
+19 FVPFKDGLNIIT

-48 LFSSRSSVPVGK
+48 LFSSRSSIPVGK

-70 VYKVNDFYIVI
+70 VYKVNEFYIVI
-81 GRPAPKTGKMSSAYL
+81 GRPAPNTGNMKSAYL
-96 KIETD
+96 KIETN
-101 YKIIEDFKYEYFN
+101 YKKIEDIKYDYFN

-134 LSFKKFESDYNE
+134 LSLNKLESDYE
-146 WNTGKLSIRDAVSF
+146 SFGKLSIRDTVSF

-167 IANKHALFYRFDDL
+167 VANKHALFYRFDDL

-195 GVANSEYYQLVKL
+195 GVADSEYYQLVKL
-208 IKDTERQITAEEKVL
+208 IKETERKILAEEKVL
-223 KRIQQKTSSQQ
+223 ERIQQKTSNQI
-234 DNIRNQI
+234 DNIRDQI

-252 EKELSLG
+252 EEGLSLR
-259 ELKRIGLNLPIP
+259 ELKKIGLNLPVP

-277 QTKSYTKVAQL
+277 QTKSFTKVAQL
-288 ENERELLYVEKNEI
+288 ENEREVLYVEQNEI

-320 KHLRQTKAKQKYNT
+320 KHLRQTKAKQNYNT
-334 TIVKLTCPL
+334 SIDELACPL
-343 CDNSVSHINENID
+343 CDNKVSHITENIV

-383 QKFRIDKKAINTKIK
+383 EKFRLEKKALRDKIK
-398 SISNNIEILTKENV
+398 SISNNIEILTKEN
-412 DIEKIKGKRESII
+412 IEIETIKGKRESII
-425 YQKGI
+425 HQKGV

-451 VTLKEQLALYNKEFL
+451 VILKEQLTSYNKEFL

-483 EQMDRIASKLDFEK
+483 EQMDRIASKLDFEV

-524 YEMGSGANWLACHLS
+524 DEMGSGANWLACHLS

-551 PKSIIPSFLM
+551 SKSIIPSFLM

-570 PRTAKKTELNDP
+570 PRTAKKDELNDS
-582 EEKVEFDVNIER
+582 EDKEKYDENIEQ
-594 VKDIFKVL
+594 VKNIFKIL

-609 FKNTKVKPQII
+609 YKNSRIKPQII

-625 KEDEFE
+625 NDDAFKEY
-631 EFIIKDWVKSEG
+631 IVKDWIKSKG

>member
-1 MSTTIKQIAVFS
+1 MSTTIKQIAVFN
-13 NTGSKR
+13 NTGNKR
-19 FVPFEDGLNIIT
+19 FVPFKDGLNIIT

-60 ITDFAELFVV
+60 ITDFAKLFVV

-81 GRPAPKTGKMSSAYL
+81 GRPAPNTGKMRSAYL

-101 YKIIEDFKYEYFN
+101 YKIIEDIKSDYFN
-114 DISLKPIKNDVQN
+114 NISLKPIKNDVQN

-134 LSFKKFESDYNE
+134 LSLKKLESDYE
-146 WNTGKLSIRDAVSF
+146 SFGKLSIRDTVSF

-195 GVANSEYYQLVKL
+195 GVADSEYYQLVKL
-208 IKDTERQITAEEKVL
+208 VKETERKIKAEQKVLERIKQKATNQADNIKD
-223 KRIQQKTSSQQ
+223 
-234 DNIRNQI
+234 QI

-252 EKELSLG
+252 EEGLTLR
-259 ELKRIGLNLPIP
+259 ELKKIGLNLPIP
-271 PKILTD
+271 PKILTS
-277 QTKSYTKVAQL
+277 QTKSYTKITKL
-288 ENERELLYVEKNEI
+288 ENEREVLYVEKNEI

-320 KHLRQTKAKQKYNT
+320 KHLRQTKAKQNYNT
-334 TIVKLTCPL
+334 SIDELACPL
-343 CDNSVSHINENID
+343 CDNSVSHINENIN
-356 KLNESKNKLIEE
+356 KLNDSKNKLIEE

-383 QKFRIDKKAINTKIK
+383 EKFRLDKKVITSKIK
-398 SISNNIEILTKENV
+398 SISKSIEILTKENI
-412 DIEKIKGKRESII
+412 DLEKVKGKRESII
-425 YQKGI
+425 HQKGV

-442 DLSKFNSDL
+442 DLSKFTSDL
-451 VTLKEQLALYNKEFL
+451 DDLKEQLKSYNKQLLE
-466 KYKDLKQFKSE
+466 YKDLKLFKSE

-483 EQMDRIASKLDFEK
+483 EQMDRIASKLDFEE
-497 ELKPIDFHFNIDDF
+497 ELKPIDFQFDIDNFN
-511 SFYHKHKS
+511 FYHKHKS
-519 EKIRL
+519 DKIRL
-524 YEMGSGANWLACHLS
+524 DEMGSGANWLACHLS
-539 LFLSFLHLSCSN
+539 LFLSFLHLSCNN

-570 PRTAKKTELNDP
+570 PRTAKKSELNNLED
-582 EEKVEFDVNIER
+582 EEKYDENIKQVVN
-594 VKDIFKVL
+594 IFKVL
-602 NEEIELI
+602 NDEIELI
-609 FKNTKVKPQII
+609 YKNTNIKPQII

-625 KEDEFE
+625 KEKDFE
-631 EFIIKDWVKSEG
+631 EFIIKDWIKSEG
-643 GGLI
+643 DGLI

>member
-19 FVPFEDGLNIIT
+19 FVPFKDGLNIIT

-48 LFSSRSSVPVGK
+48 LFSSRSSIPVGK
-60 ITDFAELFVV
+60 IIDFAELFVV
-70 VYKVNDFYIVI
+70 VYKVNDFFIVI
-81 GRPAPKTGKMSSAYL
+81 GRPAPNTGNMRSAYL

-101 YKIIEDFKYEYFN
+101 YKTIEDIKYDYFN

-134 LSFKKFESDYNE
+134 LSLKKLESEYE
-146 WNTGKLSIRDAVSF
+146 SFGKLSIRDTVSF

-167 IANKHALFYRFDDL
+167 IASKHALFYRFDDL

-195 GVANSEYYQLVKL
+195 GVADSKYYQLVKL
-208 IKDTERQITAEEKVL
+208 IKETERKIKAEEKIL
-223 KRIQQKTSSQQ
+223 ERIKEKSTKQA
-234 DNIRNQI
+234 DNIRDQI

-252 EKELSLG
+252 EEGLSLR
-259 ELKRIGLNLPIP
+259 ELRKIGLNLPTP

-277 QTKSYTKVAQL
+277 QTKSYTKLTQL
-288 ENERELLYVEKNEI
+288 ENEREVLYVEKNEI

-320 KHLRQTKAKQKYNT
+320 KHLRQTKAKQNYNT
-334 TIVKLTCPL
+334 SKNELSCPL
-343 CDNSVSHINENID
+343 CDNSVSHINENIN
-356 KLNESKNKLIEE
+356 KLNDSKNKLIEE

-383 QKFRIDKKAINTKIK
+383 EKFKLEKKAITSKVK
-398 SISNNIEILTKENV
+398 SISKSIEILTKENI

-425 YQKGI
+425 HQKGV

-442 DLSKFNSDL
+442 DLSKFTSDL
-451 VTLKEQLALYNKEFL
+451 VALKKELNSYNKQLL
-466 KYKDLKQFKSE
+466 KYKDLKLFKSE

-483 EQMDRIASKLDFEK
+483 TQMDRIASQLDFEE
-497 ELKPIDFHFNIDDF
+497 ELKPIDFQFNIDNF
-511 SFYHKHKS
+511 NFYHKHKS
-519 EKIRL
+519 DKIRL
-524 YEMGSGANWLACHLS
+524 DEMGSGANWLACHLS

-570 PRTAKKTELNDP
+570 PRTAKKNELNDS
-582 EEKVEFDVNIER
+582 EDKEKYDENIKQVVN
-594 VKDIFKVL
+594 IFKVL
-602 NEEIELI
+602 NDEIELI
-609 FKNTKVKPQII
+609 YKNTKIKPQII

-625 KEDEFE
+625 KEKDFD
-631 EFIIKDWVKSEG
+631 EFIIKDWIKSEG
-643 GGLI
+643 DGLI

>member
-19 FVPFEDGLNIIT
+19 FIPFEDGLIIIT

-70 VYKVNDFYIVI
+70 VYKVNEFYIVI
-81 GRPAPKTGKMSSAYL
+81 GRPAPKTGNMKSAYL

-101 YKIIEDFKYEYFN
+101 YKTIEDIKYDYFN

-134 LSFKKFESDYNE
+134 LSLKKLESDYE
-146 WNTGKLSIRDAVSF
+146 SFGKLSIRDTVSF

-167 IANKHALFYRFDDL
+167 VANKHALFYRFDDL
-181 VKRKRVIQALPVLL
+181 AKRKRVIQALPVLL
-195 GVANSEYYQLVKL
+195 GVADSEYYQLVKL
-208 IKDTERQITAEEKVL
+208 IKETERKILAEEKVL
-223 KRIQQKTSSQQ
+223 ERIQQKKSNQI
-234 DNIRNQI
+234 DNIRDQI
-241 QIYYTMLDLTL
+241 QIYYTMLDLNL
-252 EKELSLG
+252 EEGLSLR
-259 ELKRIGLNLPIP
+259 ELKKIGLNLPVP

-277 QTKSYTKVAQL
+277 QTKSFTKVAQL
-288 ENERELLYVEKNEI
+288 ENEREVLYVEKNEI

-320 KHLRQTKAKQKYNT
+320 KHLRQTKAKQNYNT
-334 TIVKLTCPL
+334 SIDELACPL
-343 CDNSVSHINENID
+343 CDNSVSHITENIV

-383 QKFRIDKKAINTKIK
+383 EKFRLEKKALADKIK
-398 SISNNIEILTKENV
+398 SISNNIEILTKENI

-425 YQKGI
+425 HQKGV

-451 VTLKEQLALYNKEFL
+451 VSLKEQLTSYNKEFL

-483 EQMDRIASKLDFEK
+483 EQMDRIASKLDFED

-524 YEMGSGANWLACHLS
+524 DEMGSGANWLACHLS

-551 PKSIIPSFLM
+551 SKSIIPSFLM

-570 PRTAKKTELNDP
+570 PRTAKKNELNDSED
-582 EEKVEFDVNIER
+582 EEKFDENIKQ
-594 VKDIFKVL
+594 VINIFKVL
-602 NEEIELI
+602 NEEIDLI
-609 FKNTKVKPQII
+609 HKNTNIKPQII

-625 KEDEFE
+625 KEKDFE

>member
-19 FVPFEDGLNIIT
+19 FVPFNDGLNIIT

-60 ITDFAELFVV
+60 IIDFAELFVV
-70 VYKVNDFYIVI
+70 VYKVNEFYIVI
-81 GRPAPKTGKMSSAYL
+81 GRPAPRTGNMRSAYL

-101 YKIIEDFKYEYFN
+101 YGIIEDISYDYFN

-134 LSFKKFESDYNE
+134 LSLKNLESDYE
-146 WNTGKLSIRDAVSF
+146 SFGKLSIRDTVSF

-195 GVANSEYYQLVKL
+195 GVADGEYYQLVKL
-208 IKDTERQITAEEKVL
+208 IKETERKIIAEEKVL
-223 KRIQQKTSSQQ
+223 ERIQQKTSNQI
-234 DNIRNQI
+234 DNIRDQI

-252 EKELSLG
+252 EEGLSLS
-259 ELKRIGLNLPIP
+259 ELKKIGLNLPSP

-277 QTKSYTKVAQL
+277 QTKSFTKIAQL
-288 ENERELLYVEKNEI
+288 QNEREVIYVEKNEI

-320 KHLRQTKAKQKYNT
+320 KHLRQTKAKQNYNN
-334 TIVKLTCPL
+334 IKNELACPL
-343 CDNSVSHINENID
+343 CDNSVSHITENIS

-383 QKFRIDKKAINTKIK
+383 EKFRLDKKVLTDKIK

-412 DIEKIKGKRESII
+412 DITTITGKRESII
-425 YQKGI
+425 HQKGV
-430 LETTIKHLLESN
+430 LETTVKHLLESN
-442 DLSKFNSDL
+442 DLSKFSSDL
-451 VTLKEQLALYNKEFL
+451 VSLKEQLTGYNKEFL

-483 EQMDRIASKLDFEK
+483 DQMDRIASKLDFEK

-524 YEMGSGANWLACHLS
+524 DEMGSGANWLACHLS

-551 PKSIIPSFLM
+551 SKSIIPSFLM

-570 PRTAKKTELNDP
+570 PRTAKKSELNDSED
-582 EEKVEFDVNIER
+582 EEKFDENIKQ
-594 VKDIFKVL
+594 VINIFKVL

-609 FKNTKVKPQII
+609 FEKTNIKPQII

-625 KEDEFE
+625 KEIDFE
-631 EFIIKDWVKSEG
+631 EFIIRDWVKSEG